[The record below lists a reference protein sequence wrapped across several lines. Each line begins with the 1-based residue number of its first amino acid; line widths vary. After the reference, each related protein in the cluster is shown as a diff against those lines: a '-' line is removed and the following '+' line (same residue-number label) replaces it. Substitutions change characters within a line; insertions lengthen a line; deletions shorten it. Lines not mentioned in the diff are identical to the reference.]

1 MQTKYLNLSVVFVYK
16 MSPRTSKRPKGETHS
31 VRIDKELDKW
41 VESKIASKQFGSWS
55 HAIEWGLTLLR
66 EKLENKKS

>member
-1 MQTKYLNLSVVFVYK
+1 MQTKYLNVSVVFVYK

-41 VESKIASKQFGSWS
+41 VESKIASRQLGSWS
-55 HAIEWGLTLLR
+55 HAIEWGLSLLR
-66 EKLENKKS
+66 EKIDNK

>member
-1 MQTKYLNLSVVFVYK
+1 MQTKYLNVSVVFVYK

-41 VESKIASKQFGSWS
+41 VESKIASRQLGSWS
-55 HAIEWGLTLLR
+55 HAIEWGLSLLR
-66 EKLENKKS
+66 EELGNKK

>member
-41 VESKIASKQFGSWS
+41 VESRIASRQLGSWS
-55 HAIEWGLTLLR
+55 HAIEWGLTLLK
-66 EKLENKKS
+66 EKIESKK

>member
-1 MQTKYLNLSVVFVYK
+1 
-16 MSPRTSKRPKGETHS
+16 MSPRTSKRPKGNTHS
-31 VRIDKELDKW
+31 IRVEKELEEW

-66 EKLENKKS
+66 EKIESKK